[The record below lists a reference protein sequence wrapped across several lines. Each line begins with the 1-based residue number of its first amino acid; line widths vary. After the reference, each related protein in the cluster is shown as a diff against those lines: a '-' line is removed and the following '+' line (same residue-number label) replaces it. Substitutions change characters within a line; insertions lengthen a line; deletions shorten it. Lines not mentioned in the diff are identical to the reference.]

1 MCICVQAVRVH
12 SGRVLLRPKNKLGN
26 LAEILKFD
34 HHFMNASKVGILA
47 ISQFIWFALNK

>member
-1 MCICVQAVRVH
+1 VCICVQAVRVH